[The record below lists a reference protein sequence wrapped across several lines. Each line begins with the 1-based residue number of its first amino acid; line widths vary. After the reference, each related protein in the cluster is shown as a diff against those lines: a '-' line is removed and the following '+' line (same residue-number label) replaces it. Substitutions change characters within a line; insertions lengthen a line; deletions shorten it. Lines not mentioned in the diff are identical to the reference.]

1 VSEWDVEEAL
11 REVMAVMMGTFL
23 FALGYLIHPIDF
35 GA

>member
-1 VSEWDVEEAL
+1 MGLRGEAL
-11 REVMAVMMGTFL
+11 RDVLAVRMGTFL

>member
-1 VSEWDVEEAL
+1 MEKAL
-11 REVMAVMMGTFL
+11 RDVLTVRMGTFL